1 MQFLRNCIGK
11 RSKKK
16 KAKIQTLR
24 RIAMTQKEMTVVLK
38 MLSEAYQNFELSEAK
53 FQVWYELLGDLDFEV
68 VKVAVE
74 TLVLQSSFVPTI
86 ADIRK
91 KVLEIVNPLPDASEA
106 YLEVREAIKK
116 YGYDGGSTA
125 LKHLSPLTAEVCKRL
140 GWRNICLSEN
150 PEAIREQFF
159 TLYSELRDKAEK
171 DLLVPEHVKQ
181 KMIALQTNHK
191 ALGGGS

>member
-1 MQFLRNCIGK
+1 
-11 RSKKK
+11 
-16 KAKIQTLR
+16 
-24 RIAMTQKEMTVVLK
+24 MTQKEMTLILK

-68 VKVAVE
+68 VKIAVE

-91 KVLEIVNPLPDASEA
+91 KVLEITNPIPDASEA
-106 YLEVREAIKK
+106 FLEVREAIKK
-116 YGYDGGSTA
+116 YGHEGGSLA
-125 LKHLSPLTAEVCKRL
+125 LKHMSPLTAEVCKRI

-159 TLYSELRDKAEK
+159 SLYSELRDKAEK
-171 DLLVPEHVKQ
+171 DLLVPKHIKQ
-181 KMIALQTNHK
+181 KTLALKEGQK
-191 ALGGGS
+191 SLGGGL